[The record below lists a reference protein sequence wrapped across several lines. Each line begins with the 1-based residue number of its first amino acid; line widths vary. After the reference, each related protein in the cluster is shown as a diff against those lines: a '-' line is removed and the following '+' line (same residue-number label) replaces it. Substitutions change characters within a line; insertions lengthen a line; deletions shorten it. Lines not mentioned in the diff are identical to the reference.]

1 MSSNK
6 SSGRVVREFFR
17 RYLLCIMSRGHEKLS
32 RSTSKQGS
40 HLTCSRVRPRK
51 CSTLCDPDLLC
62 SFTILLYTAIG
73 IPRHHSSGSR
83 SDLFATIKIR
93 NIQVAILPDKMAA
106 SEVTPFTYILSLK
119 YPARQ
124 ELGWVG

>member
-32 RSTSKQGS
+32 RSTSKQEPLNLQQGAS
-40 HLTCSRVRPRK
+40 SQMLY
-51 CSTLCDPDLLC
+51 PDLLC